1 MALQSFIGF
10 LLIFLLSIV
19 SPNLA
24 KYLCKLLQ
32 LPDPYA

>member
-1 MALQSFIGF
+1 MALQSFIDF
-10 LLIFLLSIV
+10 LLTILLSIV

-32 LPDPYA
+32 PPDPYA